1 MKEPQ
6 DLLSRLK
13 HIRELDHRSQE
24 DCAAALGVSI
34 DDYLQI
40 EDGTKILELS
50 DLELLA
56 FFFKVPVSV
65 FFDDCTFDKFAFPVI
80 ENQLQ
85 QHYRNLRRKLLAVT
99 LLHELNEQNL
109 TLEEIHQKT
118 QIPFENLEAFTTGK
132 SAIPIH
138 HLIELSQA
146 LSLSIEDLIS
156 LNVNQPVDTDN
167 ETNHTEWELEYPQVP
182 SEDPEE
188 DR

>member
-13 HIRELDHRSQE
+13 QIRELDHRSQE

-34 DDYLQI
+34 DDYI
-40 EDGTKILELS
+40 RMEDGRILLELS

-56 FFFKVPVSV
+56 FFFKVPVSI
-65 FFDDCTFDKFAFPVI
+65 FFEDCTFDKLAFPVI

-99 LLHELNEQNL
+99 LLHELNEQNI
-109 TLEEIHQKT
+109 TLQDLQQKT
-118 QIPFENLEAFTTGK
+118 QISFENLEAFTTGK

-156 LNVNQPVDTDN
+156 LKVNQPVDTDN
-167 ETNHTEWELEYPQVP
+167 KTNQTEWELEYPQVP
-182 SEDPEE
+182 REDPEE
-188 DR
+188 DN